1 MLEAEAAVD
10 PVDRAFGRGA
20 VGQAHGV
27 RPGVENQLL
36 RGVQAHRGL
45 LASRSIGLDGAF
57 EQDGGDTMLVVVVAD
72 VETRAEDFDVQAV
85 GRHDERRPAVVLD
98 LEIGFTLHLH
108 AALAR
113 KEGGDV
119 LHAARRIEP
128 HLRPVGQHH
137 LRPLA
142 QLGDDGHG
150 LRQALGKQHGR
161 EPAGQ
166 EHRGD
171 HGRSG
176 YTHRAPAQGDTAS
189 GVHAALELPER
200 TLDVDTGRVVDTVAD
215 I

>member
-1 MLEAEAAVD
+1 MV
-10 PVDRAFGRGA
+10 
-20 VGQAHGV
+20 
-27 RPGVENQLL
+27 
-36 RGVQAHRGL
+36 
-45 LASRSIGLDGAF
+45 I
-57 EQDGGDTMLVVVVAD
+57 VVVAD
-72 VETRAEDFDVQAV
+72 VETCAEDFDVQAV

-176 YTHRAPAQGDTAS
+176 NTHRAPAQGDTAS

-200 TLDVDTGRVVDTVAD
+200 TFDVDTGRIVDTVAD
-215 I
+215 IQYIINLAEHPAVCGRAVVPRLYGLRLRRVQLALQEGDQYLFVDFEICHAVCLSIK